1 MIPQNHEKS
10 SVTAFFRQFGLGR
23 LLAQAGVRSRTIG
36 VPGSLII
43 QFLMG
48 LVCTERNLWRWFKEA
63 STSSDEPLPF
73 QKSTVYA
80 LLKNPHINWR
90 RLLLTLSVATTRWLS
105 RFTQRDAVLIVDDSL
120 CDRHRSRTVD
130 FLSRVYDHVEHRYR
144 WGFRWLTVGWSDG
157 TTFLPLIFSLV
168 GSQKASN
175 RRRDT
180 ESQVDKRSVGARR
193 RREALE
199 SAPTLVVRALRD
211 ALQVG
216 ITARY
221 VLFDRWFTTGQ

>member
-10 SVTAFFRQFGLGR
+10 RVTAFFRQFGLGR
-23 LLAQAGVRSRTIG
+23 LLAQAGLRSRTIG
-36 VPGSLII
+36 VPGS
-43 QFLMG
+43 
-48 LVCTERNLWRWFKEA
+48 
-63 STSSDEPLPF
+63 
-73 QKSTVYA
+73 
-80 LLKNPHINWR
+80 
-90 RLLLTLSVATTRWLS
+90 
-105 RFTQRDAVLIVDDSL
+105 
-120 CDRHRSRTVD
+120 
-130 FLSRVYDHVEHRYR
+130 LSRVYDHVEHRYR
-144 WGFRWLTVGWSDG
+144 WGFRGLTVGWSDG
-157 TTFLPLIFSLV
+157 TTFLPLIFSFV
-168 GSQKASN
+168 GSHKASN